1 MKKFLV
7 LIVLFLSTFYSCN
20 KDEEITQKDPVIDL
34 EYLSKDIEGYREVSD
49 EGYVSGKAN
58 AFTCYYTPTKNIKAN
73 SQIKDIDVKWDVTSD
88 NGYFPSISIW
98 IVEKAND
105 PTSGS
110 ISLNIINDEDVDAI
124 HKIIEGAGLDKDQFD
139 TWSNLKKGKYTNWHI
154 VNDRNSYSQTGN
166 FFLGF
171 ASMTT
176 GDNCNFQI
184 KKYEI
189 TQ

>member
-73 SQIKDIDVKWDVTSD
+73 WIFRSCCATHFGDIVPLCKERFLSQ
-88 NGYFPSISIW
+88 N
-98 IVEKAND
+98 
-105 PTSGS
+105 
-110 ISLNIINDEDVDAI
+110 
-124 HKIIEGAGLDKDQFD
+124 
-139 TWSNLKKGKYTNWHI
+139 
-154 VNDRNSYSQTGN
+154 
-166 FFLGF
+166 
-171 ASMTT
+171 
-176 GDNCNFQI
+176 
-184 KKYEI
+184 
-189 TQ
+189 